1 MKSTNVFY
9 VVVAIFFGFLGF
21 GGGFLFGQSPWA
33 PVNVF
38 TAVDVRQG
46 TPESARAT
54 FEPFWEVWH
63 LVNTRYFD
71 QPVDNVA
78 LMEGAIEG
86 MLATLGDDNTRYLS
100 PRDEA
105 RARQDMEGE
114 ISGIGAE
121 VEMRDDHIVI
131 VSPIDDSPAA
141 EAGLQPGDVILE
153 ADGIDLRGMDLIDA
167 VDYVRGPEGTAVTL
181 LIRRNGEQFEVEII
195 RARIRIDSV
204 RGEML
209 DDDIAYVRINR
220 FGERTAGELEITLT
234 DLLEQNPAGL
244 IIDVRRNPGG
254 GLDAA
259 LDVADQFLPGGT
271 ILIERFG
278 DGRERI
284 FEATRNGLATEIPL
298 VVLIDE
304 GSASAS
310 EVLAGAIRDQGRGIL
325 IGETTFGKG
334 TVQSWQPLSNGGG
347 IRITIARWLTPNDT
361 WIHQTGL
368 EPDILVTLPEMDEA
382 DEFVDTQLETAVD
395 YLRQNAQV
403 FNADE

>member
-1 MKSTNVFY
+1 MKSSNIIY

-33 PVNVF
+33 PVDVFAAINVRHD
-38 TAVDVRQG
+38 TPAEVR
-46 TPESARAT
+46 ET

-63 LVNTRYFD
+63 LVNNRYFD
-71 QPVDNVA
+71 QPVDHVA
-78 LMEGAIEG
+78 LMEGAIAG
-86 MLATLGDDNTRYLS
+86 MLATLDDDNTRYLS

-114 ISGIGAE
+114 IYGIGAQ
-121 VEMRDDHIVI
+121 VEMRDDRLVI

-141 EAGLQPGDVILE
+141 AAGLQPGDIILE
-153 ADGIDLRGMDLIDA
+153 ANGIDLRGMDLTEA
-167 VDYVRGPEGTAVTL
+167 VDYVRGPEGTAVNL
-181 LIRRNGEQFEVEII
+181 LLERDGEQFEVEII

-204 RGEML
+204 NGEML
-209 DDDIAYVRINR
+209 EDNVAYVRINR
-220 FGERTAGELEITLT
+220 FGERTSSELEDVLT
-234 DLLEQNPAGL
+234 DLLEQNPIGL

-259 LDVADQFLPGGT
+259 LDVTDQFLPGGT

-284 FEATRNGLATEIPL
+284 FEATDNGLATQIPL

-347 IRITIARWLTPNDT
+347 VRITIARWLTPNDT
-361 WIHQTGL
+361 WIDKMGL
-368 EPDILVTLPEMDEA
+368 EPDIVVTLPEAETVE
-382 DEFVDTQLETAVD
+382 EFVDTQLETAVD
-395 YLRQNAQV
+395 YLRQNEPL
-403 FNADE
+403 FNND

>member
-1 MKSTNVFY
+1 MKSNVLY

-38 TAVDVRQG
+38 TAIDVRQG

-63 LVNTRYFD
+63 LVQTRYFD
-71 QPVDNVA
+71 QPVDDVA

-100 PRDEA
+100 PRDETLA
-105 RARQDMEGE
+105 RESMDGE

-121 VEMRDDHIVI
+121 VEMRDDRVVI
-131 VSPIDDSPAA
+131 VSPIDDSPAD
-141 EAGLQPGDVILE
+141 EAGLQPGDAILR
-153 ADGIDLRGMDLIDA
+153 ADDIDLTGMDLIEA
-167 VDYVRGPEGTAVTL
+167 VLYVRGPEGTAVTL
-181 LIRRNGEQFEVEII
+181 LIERNGEQFEVEII

-204 RGEML
+204 SSQML
-209 DDDIAYVRINR
+209 EHDIAYVRINR
-220 FGERTAGELEITLT
+220 FGDRTNNELEEALT
-234 DLLEQNPAGL
+234 ELLAQEPLGL
-244 IIDVRRNPGG
+244 IVDVRRNPGG
-254 GLDAA
+254 SLDSA
-259 LDVADQFLPGGT
+259 LAVTDQFLPGGN

-284 FEATRNGLATEIPL
+284 FDASSNGLATEIPL

-347 IRITIARWLTPNDT
+347 VRITIARWLTPNDT
-361 WIHQTGL
+361 WIDQTGL
-368 EPDILVTLPEMDEA
+368 EPDISVSLPDVEEF
-382 DEFVDTQLETAVD
+382 DEFMDTQLETAVD
-395 YLRQNAQV
+395 YLRQNGQLL
-403 FNADE
+403 NEN

>member
-1 MKSTNVFY
+1 MKSSNVLY

-38 TAVDVRQG
+38 TAVEVRQG
-46 TPESARAT
+46 TPESARGT

-63 LVNTRYFD
+63 LVNNRYFD
-71 QPVDNVA
+71 QPVDNVT

-105 RARQDMEGE
+105 RARQDMGGE

-121 VEMRDDHIVI
+121 VEMRDGRIVI

-141 EAGLQPGDVILE
+141 RAGLQPGDAILE
-153 ADGIDLRGMDLIDA
+153 ADGVDLRDMDLIEG

-181 LIRRNGEQFEVEII
+181 LIERDGEQFEVEII
-195 RARIRIDSV
+195 RARIQIDSV
-204 RGEML
+204 RSELLEDG
-209 DDDIAYVRINR
+209 IAYVRINR
-220 FGERTAGELEITLT
+220 FGERTNSELEAALT
-234 DLLEQNPAGL
+234 DLLDQDPIGL
-244 IIDVRRNPGG
+244 IVDVRRNPGG

-284 FEATRNGLATEIPL
+284 FEATSNGLATQIPL

-347 IRITIARWLTPNDT
+347 VRITIARWLTPNDT
-361 WIHQTGL
+361 WIDQTGL
-368 EPDILVTLPEMDEA
+368 EPDITVSLPEVETFED
-382 DEFVDTQLETAVD
+382 FVDTQLETAID
-395 YLRQNAQV
+395 YLRQNGPISTG
-403 FNADE
+403 D

>member
-1 MKSTNVFY
+1 MKSKVLY
-9 VVVAIFFGFLGF
+9 VVVAIFFWFLGF

-54 FEPFWEVWH
+54 FEPFWEAWH
-63 LVNTRYFD
+63 LVNNRYFD

-86 MLATLGDDNTRYLS
+86 MLASLGDDNTRYLS

-121 VEMRDDHIVI
+121 VEMRDNHVVI
-131 VSPIDDSPAA
+131 VSPIDESPAA
-141 EAGLQPGDVILE
+141 EAGLQPGDIILE
-153 ADGIDLRGMDLIDA
+153 ADDIDLRGMDLLEA
-167 VDYVRGPEGTAVTL
+167 VDYIRGPEGTAVTL
-181 LIRRNGEQFEVEII
+181 LIERNGEQFEVEII

-204 RGEML
+204 SSEML
-209 DDDIAYVRINR
+209 EEGIAYVRINR
-220 FGERTAGELEITLT
+220 FGERTAAELETTLNE
-234 DLLEQNPAGL
+234 LLSQNPTGL
-244 IIDVRRNPGG
+244 IVDVRRNPGG
-254 GLDAA
+254 ALDAA

-284 FEATRNGLATEIPL
+284 FEATSNGLATQIPL

-325 IGETTFGKG
+325 IGETSFGKG

-347 IRITIARWLTPNDT
+347 VRITIARWLTPNDT
-361 WIHQTGL
+361 WIDQTGL
-368 EPDILVTLPEMDEA
+368 EPDITVSLPEVEDF

-395 YLRQNAQV
+395 YLQQSGQISS
-403 FNADE
+403 E

>member
-1 MKSTNVFY
+1 MKSSNVLY

-54 FEPFWEVWH
+54 FEPFWETWH
-63 LVNTRYFD
+63 LVNNRYFD
-71 QPVDNVA
+71 QPVDNTA

-121 VEMRDDHIVI
+121 VEMRDDRIVI

-141 EAGLQPGDVILE
+141 RAGLQPGDIILE
-153 ADGIDLRGMDLIDA
+153 ANGVDLRGMDLIEG

-181 LIRRNGEQFEVEII
+181 LIERNGEQFEVEII
-195 RARIRIDSV
+195 RARIQIDSV
-204 RGEML
+204 RSEML
-209 DDDIAYVRINR
+209 EDGVAYVRINR
-220 FGERTAGELEITLT
+220 FGERTNSELEAALT
-234 DLLEQNPAGL
+234 NLLDQDPIGL
-244 IIDVRRNPGG
+244 IVDVRRNPGG

-284 FEATRNGLATEIPL
+284 FEATSNGLAIDIPL

-347 IRITIARWLTPNDT
+347 VRITIARWLTPNDT
-361 WIHQTGL
+361 WIDQTGL
-368 EPDILVTLPEMDEA
+368 EPDITVSLPEVEA
-382 DEFVDTQLETAVD
+382 FEDFVDTQLETAVD
-395 YLRQNAQV
+395 YLRQNEQV
-403 FNADE
+403 SGGN

>member
-1 MKSTNVFY
+1 MKSNILY
-9 VVVAIFFGFLGF
+9 IVVAIFFGFLGF

-33 PVNVF
+33 PVQVF
-38 TAVDVRQG
+38 TAIEVRQG
-46 TPESARAT
+46 TPDSVRAT

-63 LVNTRYFD
+63 LVNNRYFD

-86 MLATLGDDNTRYLS
+86 MLAALDDDNTRYLS
-100 PRDEA
+100 PRDET
-105 RARQDMEGE
+105 RARQDMDGE

-121 VEMRDDHIVI
+121 VEMRDDRIVI

-141 EAGLQPGDVILE
+141 EAGLQPGDIILE
-153 ADGIDLRGMDLIDA
+153 ANGVDLRGIDLIEG

-181 LIRRNGEQFEVEII
+181 LIERNGEQFEVEII

-204 RGEML
+204 NGEML
-209 DDDIAYVRINR
+209 ADNIAYVRINR
-220 FGERTAGELEITLT
+220 FGERTANELETILT
-234 DLLEQNPAGL
+234 DLLGQEPVGL
-244 IIDVRRNPGG
+244 IVDVRRNPGG
-254 GLDAA
+254 GLEAA

-284 FEATRNGLATEIPL
+284 FEATANGLATDIPL
-298 VVLIDE
+298 VVLVDE

-347 IRITIARWLTPNDT
+347 VRITIARWLTPNDT
-361 WIHQTGL
+361 WIDQTGL
-368 EPDILVTLPEMDEA
+368 EPDITVSLPDMEEF
-382 DEFVDTQLETAVD
+382 DEFMDTQLETAVD
-395 YLRQNAQV
+395 YLRQNGQ
-403 FNADE
+403 FSNNN

>member
-1 MKSTNVFY
+1 MKSKVLY
-9 VVVAIFFGFLGF
+9 VVVAIFFWFLGF
-21 GGGFLFGQSPWA
+21 SGGFLFGQSPWA

-38 TAVDVRQG
+38 TAIDVRQG

-54 FEPFWEVWH
+54 FEPFWEAWH
-63 LVNTRYFD
+63 LVNNRYFD

-86 MLATLGDDNTRYLS
+86 MLASLDDDNTRYLS

-121 VEMRDDHIVI
+121 VEMRDDRIVI

-141 EAGLQPGDVILE
+141 EAGLQPGDIILE
-153 ADGIDLRGMDLIDA
+153 ADGIDLRGMDLLEA
-167 VDYVRGPEGTAVTL
+167 VDYVRGPEGTAVKL
-181 LIRRNGEQFEVEII
+181 LIERNGEQFEVEII

-204 RGEML
+204 NGEIL
-209 DDDIAYVRINR
+209 EEDIAYVRINR
-220 FGERTAGELEITLT
+220 FGERTGAELETTLT
-234 DLLEQNPAGL
+234 ELLSQNPIGL
-244 IIDVRRNPGG
+244 IVDVRRNPGG
-254 GLDAA
+254 ALDAA

-284 FEATRNGLATEIPL
+284 FEATSNGLATQIPL

-310 EVLAGAIRDQGRGIL
+310 EVLAGAIRDQDRGIL

-347 IRITIARWLTPNDT
+347 VRITIARWLTPNDT
-361 WIHQTGL
+361 WIDQTGL
-368 EPDILVTLPEMDEA
+368 EPDIIVTLPEIEDF

-395 YLRQNAQV
+395 YLRQNGHLPS
-403 FNADE
+403 D

>member
-1 MKSTNVFY
+1 MKSTNIAY

-38 TAVDVRQG
+38 TAVEVRQG

-63 LVNTRYFD
+63 LINNRYVD
-71 QPVDNVA
+71 QPLDNVV

-86 MLATLGDDNTRYLS
+86 MLASLGDDNTRYLS

-105 RARQDMEGE
+105 RARQDMQGE

-121 VEMRDDHIVI
+121 VEMRGEHIVI

-141 EAGLQPGDVILE
+141 RAGLRPGDIILE
-153 ADGIDLRGMDLIDA
+153 ADGVDLRGMDLIEG
-167 VDYVRGPEGTAVTL
+167 VEYVRGPEGTAVTL
-181 LIRRNGEQFEVEII
+181 LVERDGEQFEVEII

-204 RGEML
+204 TGEML
-209 DDDIAYVRINR
+209 DDNIAYVRINR
-220 FGERTAGELEITLT
+220 FGERTGSELESYLT
-234 DLLEQNPAGL
+234 DLLGQNPIGL
-244 IIDVRRNPGG
+244 IVDVRRNPGG
-254 GLDAA
+254 SLDAA
-259 LDVADQFLPGGT
+259 LDVTDQFLPGGK

-284 FEATRNGLATEIPL
+284 FEATNNGLATAIPL

-304 GSASAS
+304 GSASAA
-310 EVLAGAIRDQGRGIL
+310 EVLAGAIRDQDRGIL
-325 IGETTFGKG
+325 IGEPTFGKG

-347 IRITIARWLTPNDT
+347 VRITIARWLTPNES
-361 WIHQTGL
+361 WIDQTGL
-368 EPDILVTLPEMDEA
+368 APDIAISLPEVENFED
-382 DEFVDTQLETAVD
+382 FVDTQLETAVD
-395 YLRQNAQV
+395 YFRENQQLSNP
-403 FNADE
+403 

>member
-1 MKSTNVFY
+1 MKSNILY
-9 VVVAIFFGFLGF
+9 IVVAIFFGFLGF

-33 PVNVF
+33 PVQVF
-38 TAVDVRQG
+38 TAIEVRQG
-46 TPESARAT
+46 TPDSVRAT

-63 LVNTRYFD
+63 LVNNRYFD

-86 MLATLGDDNTRYLS
+86 MLAALDDDNTRYLS
-100 PRDEA
+100 PRDET
-105 RARQDMEGE
+105 RARQDMGGE

-121 VEMRDDHIVI
+121 VEMRDDRIVI

-141 EAGLQPGDVILE
+141 EAGLQPGDIILE
-153 ADGIDLRGMDLIDA
+153 ANGVDLRGIDLIEG

-181 LIRRNGEQFEVEII
+181 LIERNGEQFEVEII

-204 RGEML
+204 NGEML
-209 DDDIAYVRINR
+209 ADNIAYVRINR
-220 FGERTAGELEITLT
+220 FGERTANELETILT
-234 DLLEQNPAGL
+234 DLLGQEPVGL
-244 IIDVRRNPGG
+244 IVDVRRNPGG
-254 GLDAA
+254 GLEAA

-284 FEATRNGLATEIPL
+284 FEATSSGLATDIPL
-298 VVLIDE
+298 VVLVDE

-347 IRITIARWLTPNDT
+347 VRITIARWLTPNDT
-361 WIHQTGL
+361 WIDQTGL
-368 EPDILVTLPEMDEA
+368 EPDITVSLPDVE
-382 DEFVDTQLETAVD
+382 EFEEFMDTQLETAVD
-395 YLRQNAQV
+395 YLRQNGQL
-403 FNADE
+403 FNEN

>member
-1 MKSTNVFY
+1 MKSSNVLY

-38 TAVDVRQG
+38 TAVEVRQG
-46 TPESARAT
+46 TPESARGT

-63 LVNTRYFD
+63 LVNNRYFD
-71 QPVDNVA
+71 QPVDNVT

-105 RARQDMEGE
+105 RARQDMGGE

-121 VEMRDDHIVI
+121 VEMRDGRIVI

-141 EAGLQPGDVILE
+141 RAGLQPGDAILE
-153 ADGIDLRGMDLIDA
+153 ADGVDLRDMDLIEG

-181 LIRRNGEQFEVEII
+181 LIERDGEQFEVEII
-195 RARIRIDSV
+195 RARIQIDSV
-204 RGEML
+204 RSELLEDG
-209 DDDIAYVRINR
+209 IAYVRINR
-220 FGERTAGELEITLT
+220 FGERTNSELEAALT
-234 DLLEQNPAGL
+234 DLLDQDPIGL
-244 IIDVRRNPGG
+244 IVDVRRNPGG

-284 FEATRNGLATEIPL
+284 FEATSNGLATQIPL

-347 IRITIARWLTPNDT
+347 VRITIARWLTPNDT
-361 WIHQTGL
+361 WIDQTGL
-368 EPDILVTLPEMDEA
+368 EPDITVTLPEVETFED
-382 DEFVDTQLETAVD
+382 FVDTQLETAID
-395 YLRQNAQV
+395 YLRQNGPISTG
-403 FNADE
+403 D

>member
-1 MKSTNVFY
+1 MKSNVLY

-38 TAVDVRQG
+38 TAIDVRQG

-63 LVNTRYFD
+63 LVQTRYFD
-71 QPVDNVA
+71 QPVDDVA

-100 PRDEA
+100 PRDETLA
-105 RARQDMEGE
+105 RESMDGE

-121 VEMRDDHIVI
+121 VEMRDDRVVI
-131 VSPIDDSPAA
+131 VSPIDDSPAD
-141 EAGLQPGDVILE
+141 EAGLQPGDVILR
-153 ADGIDLRGMDLIDA
+153 ADDIDLTGMDLIEA
-167 VDYVRGPEGTAVTL
+167 VLYVRGPEGTAVTL
-181 LIRRNGEQFEVEII
+181 LIERNGEQFEVEII

-204 RGEML
+204 SSQML
-209 DDDIAYVRINR
+209 EHGIAYVRINR
-220 FGERTAGELEITLT
+220 FGDRTNNELEEALT
-234 DLLEQNPAGL
+234 ELLAQEPLGL
-244 IIDVRRNPGG
+244 IVDVRRNPGG
-254 GLDAA
+254 SLDSA
-259 LDVADQFLPGGT
+259 LAVTDQFLPGGN

-284 FEATRNGLATEIPL
+284 FDASSNGLATEIPL

-347 IRITIARWLTPNDT
+347 VRITIARWLTPNDT
-361 WIHQTGL
+361 WIDQTGL
-368 EPDILVTLPEMDEA
+368 EPDISVSLPDVEEF
-382 DEFVDTQLETAVD
+382 DEFMDTQLETAVD
-395 YLRQNAQV
+395 YLRQNGQLL
-403 FNADE
+403 NEN

>member
-1 MKSTNVFY
+1 MKSKVLY
-9 VVVAIFFGFLGF
+9 VVVAIFFWFLGF
-21 GGGFLFGQSPWA
+21 GGGFMFGQSPWA

-38 TAVDVRQG
+38 TAVEVRQG
-46 TPESARAT
+46 TPESVRTT

-63 LVNTRYFD
+63 LVNNRYFD

-86 MLATLGDDNTRYLS
+86 MLASLGDDNTRYLS

-121 VEMRDDHIVI
+121 VEMRDDRVVI

-141 EAGLQPGDVILE
+141 EAGLQPGDIILA
-153 ADGIDLRGMDLIDA
+153 ADGIDLRGMDLIEA

-181 LIRRNGEQFEVEII
+181 LIKRNEEQFEVEII

-204 RGEML
+204 SGEML
-209 DDDIAYVRINR
+209 EEDIAYVRINR
-220 FGERTAGELEITLT
+220 FGERTAAELETTLT
-234 DLLEQNPAGL
+234 ELLGQNPVGL
-244 IIDVRRNPGG
+244 IVDIRRNPGG
-254 GLDAA
+254 ALDAA
-259 LDVADQFLPGGT
+259 LDVADQFLSGGT

-284 FEATRNGLATEIPL
+284 FEATSNGLATDIPL

-310 EVLAGAIRDQGRGIL
+310 EVLAGAIRDQDRGLL

-347 IRITIARWLTPNDT
+347 VRITIARWLTPADT
-361 WIHQTGL
+361 WIDQTGL
-368 EPDILVTLPEMDEA
+368 EPDIVVTLPEVEDF

-395 YLRQNAQV
+395 YLRQNGQLSS
-403 FNADE
+403 D

>member
-1 MKSTNVFY
+1 MKSKVLY
-9 VVVAIFFGFLGF
+9 VVVAIFFWFLGF
-21 GGGFLFGQSPWA
+21 GGGFMFGQSPWA

-46 TPESARAT
+46 TPGSARAT

-63 LVNTRYFD
+63 LVNNRYVD

-121 VEMRDDHIVI
+121 VEMRDDRVVI

-141 EAGLQPGDVILE
+141 EAGLQPGDIILA
-153 ADGIDLRGMDLIDA
+153 ADGIDLRGMDLIEA

-181 LIRRNGEQFEVEII
+181 LIKRNEEQFEVEII

-204 RGEML
+204 SGEML
-209 DDDIAYVRINR
+209 EEDIAYVRINR
-220 FGERTAGELEITLT
+220 FGERTAAELETTLT
-234 DLLEQNPAGL
+234 ELLGQNPVGL
-244 IIDVRRNPGG
+244 IVDIRRNPGG
-254 GLDAA
+254 ALDAA
-259 LDVADQFLPGGT
+259 LDVADQFLSGGT

-284 FEATRNGLATEIPL
+284 FEATSNGLATDIPL

-310 EVLAGAIRDQGRGIL
+310 EVLAGAIRDQDRGLL

-347 IRITIARWLTPNDT
+347 VRITIARWLTPADT
-361 WIHQTGL
+361 WIDQTGL
-368 EPDILVTLPEMDEA
+368 EPDIVVTLPEVEDF

-395 YLRQNAQV
+395 YLRQNGQLSS
-403 FNADE
+403 D

>member
-1 MKSTNVFY
+1 MKSKVLY
-9 VVVAIFFGFLGF
+9 VVVAIFFWFLGF
-21 GGGFLFGQSPWA
+21 GGGFMFGQSPWA

-46 TPESARAT
+46 TPGSARAT

-63 LVNTRYFD
+63 LVNNRYVD

-121 VEMRDDHIVI
+121 VEMRDDRVVI

-141 EAGLQPGDVILE
+141 EAGLQPGDIILA
-153 ADGIDLRGMDLIDA
+153 ADGIDLRGMDLIEA

-181 LIRRNGEQFEVEII
+181 LIERNEEQFEVEII

-204 RGEML
+204 SGEML
-209 DDDIAYVRINR
+209 EEDIAYVRINR
-220 FGERTAGELEITLT
+220 FGERTAAELETTLT
-234 DLLEQNPAGL
+234 ELLGQNPVGL
-244 IIDVRRNPGG
+244 IVDIRRNPGG
-254 GLDAA
+254 ALDAA

-284 FEATRNGLATEIPL
+284 FEATSNGLATDIPL

-310 EVLAGAIRDQGRGIL
+310 EVLAGAIRDQDRGLL

-347 IRITIARWLTPNDT
+347 VRITIARWLTPADT
-361 WIHQTGL
+361 WIDQTGL
-368 EPDILVTLPEMDEA
+368 EPDIVVTLPEVEDF

-395 YLRQNAQV
+395 YLRQNGQLSS
-403 FNADE
+403 D

>member
-1 MKSTNVFY
+1 MKSSNIAY

-38 TAVDVRQG
+38 TAVEVRQG

-63 LVNTRYFD
+63 LVNNRYVD
-71 QPVDNVA
+71 QPLDNVV

-86 MLATLGDDNTRYLS
+86 MLASLGDNNTRYLS

-105 RARQDMEGE
+105 RARQDMGGE

-121 VEMRDDHIVI
+121 VEMRGDHIVI

-141 EAGLQPGDVILE
+141 RAGLQPGDIILE
-153 ADGIDLRGMDLIDA
+153 ANGVDLRGMDLIEG

-181 LIRRNGEQFEVEII
+181 LIERNGEQFEVEII

-204 RGEML
+204 TGEML
-209 DDDIAYVRINR
+209 EDNIAYVRINR
-220 FGERTAGELEITLT
+220 FGERTGNELESYLT
-234 DLLEQNPAGL
+234 ELLGQNPIGL
-244 IIDVRRNPGG
+244 IVDVRRNPGG
-254 GLDAA
+254 SLDAA
-259 LDVADQFLPGGT
+259 LDVTDQFLPGGT

-284 FEATRNGLATEIPL
+284 FEATTNGLATAIPL

-304 GSASAS
+304 GSASAA
-310 EVLAGAIRDQGRGIL
+310 EVLAGAIRDQDRGIL
-325 IGETTFGKG
+325 IGEPTFGKG

-347 IRITIARWLTPNDT
+347 VRITIARWLTPNET
-361 WIHQTGL
+361 WIDQTGL
-368 EPDILVTLPEMDEA
+368 APDIAISLPEAENFED
-382 DEFVDTQLETAVD
+382 FVDAQLETAVD
-395 YLRQNAQV
+395 YLRQNGPV
-403 FNADE
+403 SGGN